1 LYDTLQNRLLRDRE
15 SPAKEPPMLQNHPM
29 YAYIP
34 VRDLPRARAFY
45 EQKVGA
51 QAEAGNCRWRDL

>member
-1 LYDTLQNRLLRDRE
+1 
-15 SPAKEPPMLQNHPM
+15 MLQNHPM

>member
-1 LYDTLQNRLLRDRE
+1 
-15 SPAKEPPMLQNHPM
+15 MLQNHPM

-45 EQKVGA
+45 EQKVGLKPNRKLPVA
-51 QAEAGNCRWRDL
+51 